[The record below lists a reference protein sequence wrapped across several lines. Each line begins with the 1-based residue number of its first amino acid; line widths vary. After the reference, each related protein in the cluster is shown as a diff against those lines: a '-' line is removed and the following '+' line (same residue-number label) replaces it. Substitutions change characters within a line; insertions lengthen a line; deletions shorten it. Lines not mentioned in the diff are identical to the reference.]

1 VILAAAGG
9 TEAATALLELGLVFV
24 VLAVV
29 ARAARRVGLS
39 PIPFY
44 LLVGLLIGEGSPV
57 PLEASDEFIE
67 TAATVG
73 VVLLLLFLG
82 LEYTPTELRAGLRA
96 NAPAGAV
103 DLLNAIPGI
112 ALALLL
118 GWSPLAAL
126 VMGGVTYISSS
137 GIIAKLLGD
146 LGRLGNRETPT
157 ILSILVLEDLVM
169 AVYLP
174 VLASLVVGG
183 TALVIVGDVVVALV
197 VVALVMGVALRF
209 GDTVSRFLFSRS
221 DEVLLFGILGF
232 TLVVAGAAEQLGVS
246 AGVGAFLVGIALSGA
261 VRDSAATLL
270 GPLRDLF
277 AAAFFVFFTFQI
289 DPATLPAALLPAV
302 VLAVVTA
309 LAKVGTGWWAARR
322 NGIGPQGRLRA
333 GMTLVARGE
342 FSIVIAGI
350 AVANE
355 VEGDLGPVTAAYVLV
370 LAVAGP
376 LLARTA
382 DPLARRFL
390 TRARRSRPGGGPAPA
405 APPRPR

>member
-1 VILAAAGG
+1 VILAATGA
-9 TEAATALLELGLVFV
+9 TETATALLELGLVFV

-29 ARAARRVGLS
+29 ARVAGRVGLS

-44 LLVGLLIGEGSPV
+44 LLVGLLIGEGSPI

-82 LEYTPTELRAGLRA
+82 LEYTPAELRAGLRA

-103 DLLNAIPGI
+103 DLLNAVPGI
-112 ALALLL
+112 ALALIL
-118 GWSPLAAL
+118 GWSPLAAM

-157 ILSILVLEDLVM
+157 ILSILVLEDLAM

-174 VLASLVVGG
+174 ILASLVVGG
-183 TALVIVGDVVVALV
+183 AALAVVGDVVVALV

-209 GDTVSRFLFSRS
+209 GDAVSRFLFSRS
-221 DEVLLFGILGF
+221 DEVLLFGILGL

-246 AGVGAFLVGIALSGA
+246 AGVGAFLVGIGLSGA
-261 VRDSAATLL
+261 VRDSAETLL
-270 GPLRDLF
+270 SPLRDLF

-289 DPATLPAALLPAV
+289 DPATLPAALVPAV
-302 VLAVVTA
+302 ALAVVTA
-309 LAKVGTGWWAARR
+309 LAKVGTGWWAASR
-322 NGIGPQGRLRA
+322 NGVGPQGRLRA

-350 AVANE
+350 AVANR
-355 VEGDLGPVTAAYVLV
+355 VEDDLGAVTAAYVLV

-376 LLARTA
+376 ILARAA

-390 TRARRSRPGGGPAPA
+390 ARSRPGGRHTPA
-405 APPRPR
+405 APPRPG

>member
-1 VILAAAGG
+1 MILAAAP
-9 TEAATALLELGLVFV
+9 EAATTLLELGLLFV
-24 VLAVV
+24 ALAIL
-29 ARAARRVGLS
+29 ARLAGRIGLS

-44 LLVGLLIGEGSPV
+44 LLGGLIIGEGSPV
-57 PLEASDEFIE
+57 SLEASDEFIE

-73 VVLLLLFLG
+73 VALLLLFLG
-82 LEYTPTELRAGLRA
+82 LEYTPAELRAGLRS

-103 DLLNAIPGI
+103 DLLNAVPGVG
-112 ALALLL
+112 LALVL
-118 GWSPLAAL
+118 GWSPLAAV

-137 GIIAKLLGD
+137 GIIAKLLSD

-174 VLASLVVGG
+174 VLASVVVGG
-183 TALVIVGDVVVALV
+183 AAYAIVGDVVVALV
-197 VVALVMGVALRF
+197 VVAVVMVVALRF

-221 DEVLLFGILGF
+221 DEVLLFGILGL
-232 TLVVAGAAEQLGVS
+232 TLLVAGAAEQLGVS

-261 VRDSAATLL
+261 VRDSTETLL
-270 GPLRDLF
+270 SPLRDLF

-289 DPATLPAALLPAV
+289 DPATLPPALAPAGA
-302 VLAVVTA
+302 LAVVTA
-309 LAKVGTGWWAARR
+309 LTKAATGWWAARR
-322 NGIGPQGRLRA
+322 NGVGPRGRLRVGA
-333 GMTLVARGE
+333 TLVARGE

-355 VEGDLGPVTAAYVLV
+355 VEPDLGPVTAAYVLM
-370 LAVAGP
+370 LAIAGP
-376 LLARTA
+376 LLARAA

-390 TRARRSRPGGGPAPA
+390 AGTAPGGGGAPA
-405 APPRPR
+405 DPTRPGR